1 PAGHGVRRGARLPA
15 RAVGDRVRDGG
26 HPGGREGVL
35 REARPGLERPVS
47 DASVVALRCRTS
59 DRTPGGVRGAEA
71 LAPRIARLLGVEARM
86 IGTPGEPRSAS
97 FEDDLRD
104 SRGCLLEAGGQVDDA
119 LSGGRFPV
127 LLASDCSIC
136 MTTLP
141 TVLRHVPE
149 TRVLWLD
156 AHGDFN
162 TPGTTPSGFLG
173 GMCLA
178 AACGRWEAG
187 LTEDGHVDPAR
198 VVMTGVRDLDGGER
212 VELERAGIGTVAP
225 ERLAGALE
233 DEAVYV
239 HLDLD
244 VLDPDEFPAQFP
256 APDGLSGG
264 ALVDLLGE
272 LAEGSRLVGVETTA
286 LEAAAG
292 EEERERLGV
301 SVQSIVE

>member
-1 PAGHGVRRGARLPA
+1 V
-15 RAVGDRVRDGG
+15 
-26 HPGGREGVL
+26 
-35 REARPGLERPVS
+35 ERPVS
-47 DASVVALRCRTS
+47 DASLVALRCRTS

-71 LAPRIARLLGVEARM
+71 LAPRLARLLGVEPRLV
-86 IGTPGEPRSAS
+86 GSPGRPRPAS

-104 SRGCLLEAGGQVDDA
+104 SRGCLLEAGGQIDDA

-141 TVLRHVPE
+141 TVLRHVPAA
-149 TRVLWLD
+149 RVLWLD

-162 TPGTTPSGFLG
+162 TPETTRSGFLG

-187 LTEDGHVDPAR
+187 LSDDGHVDPAR

-212 VELERAGIGTVAP
+212 VELERAGVGTVAP

-256 APDGLSGG
+256 APGGLSGG
-264 ALVDLLGE
+264 GLRELLGE
-272 LAEGSRLVGVETTA
+272 LAESSRIVGLEITA
-286 LEAAAG
+286 FEAP
-292 EEERERLGV
+292 EDEDERERLAAMV
-301 SVQSIVE
+301 ESVVEPLL